1 MRKLPVWWRAN
12 RMTLGAIFALA
23 WPAILEQT
31 LQTIVMYC
39 DTAMV
44 GSLGAQ
50 ASAAV
55 GLTTPVSW
63 LVCSPLWALGTGFL
77 ACISRAIGAKDERT
91 ARTAAMQSMFAVVVA
106 GAVMTL
112 ITQVISPFLPAW
124 LQADPEIHADASAY
138 FAITCLPMLF
148 RASSVI
154 FASTLRA
161 SGDTRTPMVVTS
173 LMNVINVILNFFLIF
188 PTRTLSVLGVE
199 MTMPGAG
206 LGVRGAA
213 IASAVA
219 YVFSGVMMFRAML
232 RSKRISPRGM
242 RLLLD
247 KPVMAQCIRVGI
259 PVACTR
265 VGVCLGQVVFLS
277 QVSSLGTISLAA
289 HSLALTAEEAIYLPG
304 YGMQTAAATL
314 SGNAVGAKDEKR
326 LLHQAKLITGIAM
339 FLMFCTGLVMFLLPA
354 QILSIFTP
362 DADVIR
368 EGVKIMR
375 IVAVTEP
382 IYAAA
387 IVLEGIFDGMGDT
400 KTPFIVSI
408 ATMWGIRIL
417 CTFLCVSVFHLGLTA
432 VWTCMAADN
441 VTRAIVLFICFRK
454 GIWRRRAGFAA

>member
-1 MRKLPVWWRAN
+1 MRKLPMWWRAN

-161 SGDTRTPMVVTS
+161 SGDTRTPMAVTS

-242 RLLLD
+242 RLHLD

-417 CTFLCVSVFHLGLTA
+417 CTYLCVSVFHLGLTA

>member
-1 MRKLPVWWRAN
+1 MRKLPMWWRAN

-242 RLLLD
+242 KLHLD

-304 YGMQTAAATL
+304 YGMQTAAATQCC
-314 SGNAVGAKDEKR
+314 G
-326 LLHQAKLITGIAM
+326 
-339 FLMFCTGLVMFLLPA
+339 
-354 QILSIFTP
+354 
-362 DADVIR
+362 
-368 EGVKIMR
+368 
-375 IVAVTEP
+375 
-382 IYAAA
+382 
-387 IVLEGIFDGMGDT
+387 
-400 KTPFIVSI
+400 
-408 ATMWGIRIL
+408 
-417 CTFLCVSVFHLGLTA
+417 
-432 VWTCMAADN
+432 
-441 VTRAIVLFICFRK
+441 RK
-454 GIWRRRAGFAA
+454 G

>member
-1 MRKLPVWWRAN
+1 MRKLPMWWRAN

-124 LQADPEIHADASAY
+124 LQADPEIHVDASAY

-161 SGDTRTPMVVTS
+161 SGDTRTPMAVTS

-242 RLLLD
+242 RLHLD